1 VRLHIAAIA
10 AAAVS
15 EDRDMEWTKT
25 QNLEGKM
32 KKAPFAFQFS
42 SEGWPRAR
50 RRSARRERC

>member
-15 EDRDMEWTKT
+15 EDRDMEWTNS
-25 QNLEGKM
+25 NLEGKM